1 MKLTVYKGFD
11 HTFLENI
18 QEQPLVEG
26 EISTKTNILILNN
39 VAKKK
44 LAQALLS
51 RDEGDSVW
59 ITYEEYA
66 VIHSSIEVAIK
77 EYGLKLTIFRNNLY
91 PDYYPIP
98 FKVSH
103 ELAVEITGV
112 LNGDI
117 GDGAS
122 EECQRYLAVYNTLSE
137 IDGVYYGSF
146 YNYEYESVDSQFKT
160 FIHIILLL
168 KTARMQWIIICVST
182 KTLIHTFVI

>member
-1 MKLTVYKGFD
+1 M
-11 HTFLENI
+11 
-18 QEQPLVEG
+18 
-26 EISTKTNILILNN
+26 NN

-103 ELAVEITGV
+103 ELAVEITGCAQRRYRRTV
-112 LNGDI
+112 ERCVISAMVQAKNVRDI
-117 GDGAS
+117 LPSIIHCLKLMA
-122 EECQRYLAVYNTLSE
+122 Y
-137 IDGVYYGSF
+137 IYGSF
-146 YNYEYESVDSQFKT
+146 YNYEYESVDSITIQDFYPYNIVIENSKDAVDYNLCINEDVDT
-160 FIHIILLL
+160 YLRDLGRIILK
-168 KTARMQWIIICVST
+168 KTKSNWI
-182 KTLIHTFVI
+182 KFN